1 MTIQPS
7 KGVPGAEVGSV
18 FPCGRAGG
26 TSDAPRRVGHGV
38 SIIAIGTS
46 AGASLRASVRW
57 R

>member
-7 KGVPGAEVGSV
+7 KGVPGAEVGYV

-38 SIIAIGTS
+38 SIIAIGTP
-46 AGASLRASVRW
+46 AGASLRVSVRW